1 MIRIKNNFKFGFFT
15 LRYSL
20 KFIKKLIYRNKQNII
35 EPVSENA
42 DIQQDKI
49 NKNLVGFY
57 VASEQMKSSS
67 NDAIM
72 VEYTGKII
80 LFGYI
85 VVI

>member
-1 MIRIKNNFKFGFFT
+1 MN
-15 LRYSL
+15 
-20 KFIKKLIYRNKQNII
+20 
-35 EPVSENA
+35 ENA